1 MIHSLRSKMYKA
13 THHQNK
19 RNTHMN
25 YEEGN
30 GSPPNFEEEKYNLG
44 QSSAKPSM
52 LKRDTQEHK
61 IDGENLA
68 KH

>member
-1 MIHSLRSKMYKA
+1 
-13 THHQNK
+13 
-19 RNTHMN
+19 MN

-30 GSPPNFEEEKYNLG
+30 GSPPNFEEEKFNLG